1 MHNSF
6 WFQVVVGACA
16 VFVGNRVEPRVKK
29 RVTNIVMAWIVT
41 FAITVVVTL
50 PHSKD
55 KVAVWASPLTNK
67 HTSTYT

>member
-6 WFQVVVGACA
+6 WFQIVVGACA

-50 PHSKD
+50 GVVCLLD
-55 KVAVWASPLTNK
+55 LLLGWLL
-67 HTSTYT
+67 

>member
-50 PHSKD
+50 GVVCLLD
-55 KVAVWASPLTNK
+55 LLLGWLL
-67 HTSTYT
+67 

>member
-29 RVTNIVMAWIVT
+29 RVTHIVMAWIVT
-41 FAITVVVTL
+41 FAITFVITLGVVCL
-50 PHSKD
+50 LD
-55 KVAVWASPLTNK
+55 LLLGWLL
-67 HTSTYT
+67 